1 VTWPATVLNVN
12 KFHYLRG
19 GSERYYFD
27 LEAILAERGHRVLS
41 FSMTHAR
48 NRPSPQAAHF
58 VPEVSWGGE
67 GGALRALRGG
77 LSVIHSRAAATRIDR
92 LLDAERVDV
101 AHLHNIAHQLSPSV
115 LGPLRRR
122 GIPVV
127 QTLHDYKLICPN
139 YRLFTEGAPCERCR
153 GGRYWNAFLHGCGRG
168 AAAGSLLLAI
178 ESSVHRAA
186 GDYQRGV
193 DLFLAPSRFLLDK
206 AVAFG
211 VPRERL
217 RHVPYPIAI
226 APEGEWGA
234 AAPRGDFFLYAG
246 RLAPEKGIRTLL
258 LAAERLPDVA
268 LHIAGD
274 GELREEVA
282 ARAARLP
289 RVTLH
294 GHLAQDEVARLQR
307 EALAVVVPSEW
318 YENLPLAIIEAFAAG
333 KPAVAAAIG
342 GIPELVRDGE
352 TGLLF
357 PPGDAAALARVL
369 ARAAGDREALAAMG
383 ARARDAARAGHD
395 PGDHYRVLLASY
407 AEARDLARAGRPW
420 RWERAS

>member
-1 VTWPATVLNVN
+1 MTWPAAVLNVN

-27 LEAILAERGHRVLS
+27 LEAILAERGHHVLS
-41 FSMTHAR
+41 FSMAHAR

-58 VPEVSWGGE
+58 VPEVSWDGGP
-67 GGALRALRGG
+67 LRALWSG
-77 LSVIHSRAAATRIDR
+77 LSVIHSGAAAARIDA

-101 AHLHNIAHQLSPSV
+101 AHLHNIAHQLSPSL

-153 GGRYWNAFLHGCGRG
+153 GGRYWNASLHGCGRG

-178 ESSVHRAA
+178 ESSIHRAS
-186 GDYQRGV
+186 GVYGRGV
-193 DLFLAPSRFLLDK
+193 DIFLAPSRFLLEK

-217 RHVPYPIAI
+217 RHLPYPIAV
-226 APEGEWGA
+226 AAEEGRVDRRGA
-234 AAPRGDFFLYAG
+234 GGGTGADYFLYAG

-258 LAAERLPDVA
+258 SAAERLPDVA

-274 GELREEVA
+274 GELRGEVA
-282 ARAARLP
+282 SRAARLP
-289 RVTLH
+289 GVTLH
-294 GHLAQDEVARLQR
+294 GHLAQEEVARLQR

-318 YENLPLAIIEAFAAG
+318 YENLPLAILEAFAAG
-333 KPAVAAAIG
+333 TPAVAAAIG

-357 PPGDAAALARVL
+357 PPGDAGALA
-369 ARAAGDREALAAMG
+369 GALKC
-383 ARARDAARAGHD
+383 R
-395 PGDHYRVLLASY
+395 
-407 AEARDLARAGRPW
+407 
-420 RWERAS
+420 